1 MYKYRLALNV
11 LYVLCLLL
19 STCAYF
25 FTILIAVVCG
35 GYPCLLSVHVLLY
48 YPVRACAARG
58 RVIVLSVSRF
68 VCLFVC
74 LSAPTQD
81 FEQNRLVYG
90 LYLLRMSQK
99 LKNINLYLPHERE
112 RTSGSREK
120 QTFHIF
126 WALLKLP
133 FKIGDL
139 FTTTIITIAQVN
151 CNQAIVLAYALNF
164 TC

>member
-1 MYKYRLALNV
+1 MPHSQCTVY
-11 LYVLCLLL
+11 
-19 STCAYF
+19 
-25 FTILIAVVCG
+25 
-35 GYPCLLSVHVLLY
+35 LSVSFRLETYILSHHHIMY
-48 YPVRACAARG
+48 SSFYPVRACAVRG

-68 VCLFVC
+68 VCLSVCLFVC

-99 LKNINLYLPHERE
+99 LKNISLYLPHERK

-133 FKIGDL
+133 FKIVDL
-139 FTTTIITIAQVN
+139 FPTTIITIAQAQVN
-151 CNQAIVLAYALNF
+151 CNQAIVLAYAF
-164 TC
+164 AC

>member
-1 MYKYRLALNV
+1 MSA
-11 LYVLCLLL
+11 
-19 STCAYF
+19 
-25 FTILIAVVCG
+25 
-35 GYPCLLSVHVLLY
+35 
-48 YPVRACAARG
+48 
-58 RVIVLSVSRF
+58 
-68 VCLFVC
+68 C

-81 FEQNRLVYG
+81 FERNRLVNG

-139 FTTTIITIAQVN
+139 FTTTIITIAQVQAN
-151 CNQAIVLAYALNF
+151 CNQAIVLAYAIVTALSINF
-164 TC
+164 

>member
-1 MYKYRLALNV
+1 MLGISFTSTPGLRVQKQFFISERAVRKLPLNTKK
-11 LYVLCLLL
+11 
-19 STCAYF
+19 S
-25 FTILIAVVCG
+25 
-35 GYPCLLSVHVLLY
+35 SRSRDY

-112 RTSGSREK
+112 RTF
-120 QTFHIF
+120 TFLGF
-126 WALLKLP
+126 VK
-133 FKIGDL
+133 
-139 FTTTIITIAQVN
+139 TT
-151 CNQAIVLAYALNF
+151 F
-164 TC
+164 

>member
-1 MYKYRLALNV
+1 M
-11 LYVLCLLL
+11 
-19 STCAYF
+19 
-25 FTILIAVVCG
+25 
-35 GYPCLLSVHVLLY
+35 
-48 YPVRACAARG
+48 RACAARG

-90 LYLLRMSQK
+90 LYLLRISQK
-99 LKNINLYLPHERE
+99 LKNISLYLPHERE

-133 FKIGDL
+133 FKSGDL
-139 FTTTIITIAQVN
+139 FMTTIITIAQAQVN
-151 CNQAIVLAYALNF
+151 CNQAIVLAYAF
-164 TC
+164 AC

>member
-1 MYKYRLALNV
+1 M
-11 LYVLCLLL
+11 
-19 STCAYF
+19 S
-25 FTILIAVVCG
+25 
-35 GYPCLLSVHVLLY
+35 
-48 YPVRACAARG
+48 
-58 RVIVLSVSRF
+58 
-68 VCLFVC
+68 VC
-74 LSAPTQD
+74 LSTPTQD
-81 FEQNRLVYG
+81 CERNRLAYV

-99 LKNINLYLPHERE
+99 LKNINVYLPHERE

-151 CNQAIVLAYALNF
+151 CNQAMYWLMHLFASYSSEMNKYLLLSERFVYGAEKPWLFSVLSRFCRMKPRLPIQG
-164 TC
+164 TVRG

>member
-1 MYKYRLALNV
+1 M
-11 LYVLCLLL
+11 
-19 STCAYF
+19 S
-25 FTILIAVVCG
+25 
-35 GYPCLLSVHVLLY
+35 
-48 YPVRACAARG
+48 
-58 RVIVLSVSRF
+58 

-81 FEQNRLVYG
+81 FERNRLAYM

-133 FKIGDL
+133 FKIGDP
-139 FTTTIITIAQVN
+139 FTSTIITIAQAQVN
-151 CNQAIVLAYALNF
+151 CNQAIVLAYAF
-164 TC
+164 ACQ

>member
-1 MYKYRLALNV
+1 M
-11 LYVLCLLL
+11 
-19 STCAYF
+19 
-25 FTILIAVVCG
+25 
-35 GYPCLLSVHVLLY
+35 HY

-68 VCLFVC
+68 VCLSVS

-126 WALLKLP
+126 GALLKLP

-139 FTTTIITIAQVN
+139 FTTTIITIDHSTSTSKLQSGDRTN
-151 CNQAIVLAYALNF
+151 LCI
-164 TC
+164 